1 VDDGDRWILKLQ
13 SPAKR
18 HYKTVEIRI
27 RINTKSLS
35 YGVEKYIK
43 PHELTSERDIG
54 KWGYRCHP
62 QEHLSQF
69 RSCQILEQR
78 RVTTI
83 AACE

>member
-13 SPAKR
+13 NPAKR
-18 HYKTVEIRI
+18 HYKTVGFRI

-35 YGVEKYIK
+35 HDVESTLHPVK
-43 PHELTSERDIG
+43 LTSERDIG
-54 KWGYRCHP
+54 KWDYRCP
-62 QEHLSQF
+62 LQEHLSQF

-78 RVTTI
+78 KVTTI